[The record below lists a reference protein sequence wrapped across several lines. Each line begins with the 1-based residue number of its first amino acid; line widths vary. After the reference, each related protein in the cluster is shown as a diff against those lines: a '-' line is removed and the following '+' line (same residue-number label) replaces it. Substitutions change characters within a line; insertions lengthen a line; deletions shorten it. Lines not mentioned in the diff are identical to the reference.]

1 MTTTTADIDAL
12 KATWMDGN
20 DDHFSRDRRPVVEYL
35 EVVGVR
41 A

>member
-1 MTTTTADIDAL
+1 MTTTTADIGAI
-12 KATWMDGN
+12 KATRMDGN
-20 DDHFSRDRRPVVEYL
+20 DDHFSRDRRPVAEYL